1 MFSGPGKRRRP
12 SRINRDND
20 KKMPGQPKIAIIGGG
35 IGGLTAAVALRQR
48 GIDAQVFEQSPKISE
63 IGAGVA
69 LTPNAMKAYRGL
81 GLEAE
86 ISAIGYEADYQVV
99 RNWNNGSVISRVP
112 RKGAY
117 TREFG
122 APYLTMHRADLIGV
136 LHRQL
141 PDAAIHLSARCVG
154 VDGNERSARARFA
167 DGGEIEADVIVGADG
182 IHSAVRSSLFG
193 KQAPRFTGCACW
205 RGLVPL
211 DAFPPGVVSTDGTM
225 YMGPNSHIIYYL
237 VRGGE
242 LVNFV
247 AHVESDAFTGE
258 SWTQECDRSEVM
270 ETYAGWHEPLLQLLG
285 SAERYY
291 KWALYDREPLSHW
304 SKGRATLLG
313 DSAHAMLPY
322 IGQGACMAIE
332 DGYTLAAVIAQM
344 PDDIGAA
351 LKVYERMRLPRA
363 RRAVLEARAR
373 GEEMHRT
380 SPWGQ
385 IKRNFKMALHQRLGG
400 DKTGIQLGAF
410 YSYDVAAETRTL
422 AAA

>member
-1 MFSGPGKRRRP
+1 
-12 SRINRDND
+12 
-20 KKMPGQPKIAIIGGG
+20 MPGQPKIAIIGGG